1 MPDGRNVIETRQE
14 TEVLFGLPP
23 VPADTPPFLIAAGG
37 SLVIPAQPSAS
48 LALGK
53 KVAGYAAVDFL
64 AVSDQGMSLVVEE
77 ANDPEGPYVVVATF
91 ASALMGTFQ
100 AIRERV
106 IPIGSFMRVT
116 LSNTAGAET
125 FLSFKGVGLP
135 VT

>member
-23 VPADTPPFLIAAGG
+23 SPTSSPPFLLGAGQ
-37 SLVIPAQPSAS
+37 SVVIPAQPSPT

-53 KVAGYAAVDFL
+53 NVAGYAAVDFL
-64 AVSDQGMSLVVEE
+64 AVSDVALSLLVEE
-77 ANDPEGPYVVVATF
+77 ANDPGGPYITVGTF
-91 ASALMGTFQ
+91 SSAAAGAFQ

-116 LSNTAGAET
+116 LTSVGAGSV
-125 FLSFKGVGLP
+125 LSFKGIGLP

>member
-14 TEVLFGLPP
+14 TEVLFALPP
-23 VPADTPPFLIAAGG
+23 VPADTPPFLLAAGG
-37 SLVIPAQPSAS
+37 SIVIPAQPSAS
-48 LALGK
+48 RPLGK

-64 AVSDQGMSLVVEE
+64 AISDQGMSLVVEE

-91 ASALMGTFQ
+91 ASAVAGTLQ

-116 LSNTAGAET
+116 LSNTGGPEAL
-125 FLSFKGVGLP
+125 LSFKGIGLP